1 MSTPDNTENNAAGN
15 AANKAVDNMAA
26 DKPDEIFDPHR
37 FEAEPKRKK
46 SKALMRMLAIFVA
59 VMVVIGGSIAIVQAR
74 VSSYFAQRAEAKQK
88 AKLEEDAAKA
98 DDNKQAAEVKKRLR
112 SFKDDSDTKA
122 ALPAALGKGKDLPPL
137 AMGLPKPMDLP
148 PPPPVDIASTKP
160 SGMMLDEDSNE
171 SPGGKVA
178 SPFPP
183 LPTLGDVRHPGGD
196 NRKSAR
202 PGTVQELA
210 NLKAQD
216 SPLTKTEQVSAANL
230 GNRSYLLARGSFI
243 PCVLETQLIS
253 NIPGNASCVVP
264 QTIYS
269 DDGKVVLIEKGSQ
282 IVGQYKNDLKN
293 GDSRIAILWE
303 RVKTTNGMVLDVDS
317 PAADSVGTMGV
328 SGYVDNHWMERI
340 GAAFLLSLV
349 QDAVSIEIAKKNAEF
364 TSNNGTGNVANTT
377 PTATIST
384 GSSMADQVLRS
395 TINIP
400 PTLYKNRGDR
410 VMVYVNRDLWFD
422 SVYQLTQR

>member
-1 MSTPDNTENNAAGN
+1 
-15 AANKAVDNMAA
+15 
-26 DKPDEIFDPHR
+26 
-37 FEAEPKRKK
+37 
-46 SKALMRMLAIFVA
+46 
-59 VMVVIGGSIAIVQAR
+59 
-74 VSSYFAQRAEAKQK
+74 
-88 AKLEEDAAKA
+88 
-98 DDNKQAAEVKKRLR
+98 
-112 SFKDDSDTKA
+112 
-122 ALPAALGKGKDLPPL
+122 
-137 AMGLPKPMDLP
+137 
-148 PPPPVDIASTKP
+148 
-160 SGMMLDEDSNE
+160 
-171 SPGGKVA
+171 
-178 SPFPP
+178 
-183 LPTLGDVRHPGGD
+183 VRHPGTD
-196 NRKSAR
+196 RSKPSR

-216 SPLTKTEQVSAANL
+216 APLTKTEQVSAANL

-243 PCVLETQLIS
+243 PCVLETQLVS

-264 QTIYS
+264 QTVYS

-303 RVKTTNGMVLDVDS
+303 RVKTTTGMVLDVDS

-328 SGYVDNHWMERI
+328 NGYVDNHWMERI

-364 TSNNGTGNVANTT
+364 TSNNPNGNSANTT

-384 GSSMADQVLRS
+384 GSSMADQVLHS

-422 SVYQLTQR
+422 SVYQLSQR

>member
-1 MSTPDNTENNAAGN
+1 MTTPENNPANVPANIPDAAPEHPPI
-15 AANKAVDNMAA
+15 
-26 DKPDEIFDPHR
+26 DKLEDAFDPHR
-37 FEAEPKRKK
+37 FDAEPKRKK
-46 SKALMRMLAIFVA
+46 SKALLKMAGIFVV
-59 VMVVIGGSIAIVQAR
+59 VMLVIGGSIALVQAR

-88 AKLEEDAAKA
+88 AKAEDDAQKA
-98 DDNKQAAEVKKRLR
+98 DENKQAAEVKKRLR
-112 SFKDDSDTKA
+112 SFKDDGDAKP
-122 ALPAALGKGKDLPPL
+122 ALPVGLGKGKDLPPP
-137 AMGLPKPMDLP
+137 MGLPKPSELP
-148 PPPPVDIASTKP
+148 PPLPPIDVASAKQ
-160 SGMMLDEDSNE
+160 SGMMLDEE
-171 SPGGKVA
+171 SGDQKPNVSP
-178 SPFPP
+178 SPFPSLPP
-183 LPTLGDVRHPGGD
+183 LDDVRHPPGG
-196 NRKSAR
+196 KASR
-202 PGTVQELA
+202 PRTVQQLA

-216 SPLTKTEQVSAANL
+216 APLTKTEQVSAANL

-282 IVGQYKNDLKN
+282 IVGEYKSELKN
-293 GDSRIAILWE
+293 GDSRIAILWD
-303 RVKTTNGMVLDVDS
+303 RIKTTNGMVIDVDS

-328 SGYVDNHWMERI
+328 NGYVDNHWVERI

-364 TSNNGTGNVANTT
+364 TSNNPNSNAANTT
-377 PTATIST
+377 PTATINT
-384 GSSMADQVLRS
+384 GSSMADQVLHS